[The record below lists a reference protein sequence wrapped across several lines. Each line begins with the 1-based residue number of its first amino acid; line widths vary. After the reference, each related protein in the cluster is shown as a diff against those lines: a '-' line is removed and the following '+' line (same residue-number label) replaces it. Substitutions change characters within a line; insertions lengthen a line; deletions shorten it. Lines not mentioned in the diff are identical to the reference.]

1 MQHADLIVFRVVL
14 GDVPMV
20 DTLGLLLNA
29 VVHPA
34 DVQDRDGGVLVLI
47 GLFGL
52 FPFLSKLFA
61 DGGYQGP
68 QFRKE
73 LAKLLPRL
81 SVEIVK
87 RSDQARGFAVL
98 PERWGCGTDFRLAQS
113 LPPIGQGLGKPDPQR
128 RGIHP
133 ARLNS
138 ANAAKALQP
147 QVNFPDGLCR
157 KTGIESAAASL

>member
-1 MQHADLIVFRVVL
+1 M
-14 GDVPMV
+14 
-20 DTLGLLLNA
+20 
-29 VVHPA
+29 
-34 DVQDRDGGVLVLI
+34 LVLT

-61 DGGYQGP
+61 DGGYQRP

-98 PERWGCGTDFRLAQS
+98 PKR
-113 LPPIGQGLGKPDPQR
+113 GLW
-128 RGIHP
+128 
-133 ARLNS
+133 N
-138 ANAAKALQP
+138 
-147 QVNFPDGLCR
+147 GLSP
-157 KTGIESAAASL
+157 GSIAAADWLRIGKT